1 MHPEAVTRCAELWET
16 QRKLTLVCRR
26 GTSYAVAQNLFVPV
40 RTLHCVD
47 SVQVVIR
54 EGSLCTFLRIEFRA
68 EASHFC
74 IGSLSFSQHHRMC
87 SDKSTSA
94 ERPAGFTL

>member
-26 GTSYAVAQNLFVPV
+26 GTGYAVAQNLFVPV

-54 EGSLCTFLRIEFRA
+54 EGSLKNL
-68 EASHFC
+68 
-74 IGSLSFSQHHRMC
+74 
-87 SDKSTSA
+87 
-94 ERPAGFTL
+94 FTDRVPG